1 MEDVKIVE
9 LYWQRNETA
18 IDETRSKYGN
28 YCNSIAYRI
37 LNNSQD
43 ADECE
48 NDTYLCAWNTMPP
61 NKPGLLSSYLGMLCR
76 NCALNKFRKYHAQ
89 KRGAGDV
96 SLSLSELDECI
107 PDNKSIDDAIE
118 EKELAQVLSDFLR
131 TLPEVECNLFIC
143 RYWHLASIKEI
154 SEKFGY
160 SQSKVKTTLYRTR
173 HKLKSVLEKEGLFV

>member
-1 MEDVKIVE
+1 MEDVKIIE
-9 LYWQRNETA
+9 LYFKRDETA
-18 IDETRSKYGN
+18 IDETRSKYGS

-37 LNNSQD
+37 LENPQD

-61 NKPGLLSSYLGMLCR
+61 QKPDLLSTYLGMLCR
-76 NCALNKFRKYHAQ
+76 NCALSKYRRYHAQ
-89 KRGAGDV
+89 KRGAGEA
-96 SLSLSELDECI
+96 SLSLCELDECI
-107 PDNKSIDDAIE
+107 PDNKTIDNTLE
-118 EKELAQVLSDFLR
+118 EKELAAVLSAFLR
-131 TLPEVECNLFIC
+131 ALPEVECGIFIY

-173 HKLKSVLEKEGLFV
+173 LKLKSVLEREGIFV

>member
-1 MEDVKIVE
+1 MDDVKIVE
-9 LYWQRNETA
+9 LYWLRDETA
-18 IDETRSKYGN
+18 IDETRSKYGS

-37 LNNSQD
+37 LENSED

-61 NKPGLLSSYLGMLCR
+61 QKPDLLSTYLGMLCR
-76 NCALNKFRKYHAQ
+76 NCALNKYRRYHAQ
-89 KRGAGDV
+89 KRGARDV
-96 SLSLSELDECI
+96 SVSLSELDQCI
-107 PDNKSIDDAIE
+107 PDNKSIDDTLE
-118 EKELAQVLSDFLR
+118 EKELAEVLSVFLR
-131 TLPEVECNLFIC
+131 RLPELECSVFIY

-173 HKLKSVLEKEGLFV
+173 LKLKSVLEREGIFV